1 MRTAHLAATLAG
13 LAVAVPA
20 AAQTPKSSAPREP
33 AAHDVFVA
41 VLSGAYEVPP
51 IETQAT
57 GTAELSLVGSQLHYR
72 LHVDSI
78 GDITGA
84 YIHLGGAGETTPAVA
99 DLFDGVKAGPTSGV
113 LSSGTLAMADVHGT
127 TMRQLRQALQHDDA
141 YVTVHTLAHPGGE
154 LRGQL
159 RRQPSVASRQATHQ
173 G

>member
-1 MRTAHLAATLAG
+1 MTARSKSKWIMAASSVLAAADARPFGLPGVFLTRAAYATPAAAVPSRDSRDVRRPSMRTAHLAATLAG

-84 YIHLGGAGETTPAVA
+84 YIHLGGAG
-99 DLFDGVKAGPTSGV
+99 
-113 LSSGTLAMADVHGT
+113 
-127 TMRQLRQALQHDDA
+127 
-141 YVTVHTLAHPGGE
+141 Y
-154 LRGQL
+154 
-159 RRQPSVASRQATHQ
+159 
-173 G
+173 